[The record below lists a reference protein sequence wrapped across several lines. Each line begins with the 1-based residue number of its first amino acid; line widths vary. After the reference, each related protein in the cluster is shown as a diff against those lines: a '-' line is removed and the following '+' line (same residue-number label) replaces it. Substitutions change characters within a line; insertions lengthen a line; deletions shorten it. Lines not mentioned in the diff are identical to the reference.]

1 MLPRIKIRGIYSTA
15 LTKLALDSWFLIV
28 DPSEKIRQRIH
39 MELPD
44 HGKYEILIQDREDRQ
59 GIEVKG
65 VAYNMCELLI
75 HMQESLLDAIIVGF
89 LPTDDS
95 EPLVVANL
103 ELPGG
108 AKEKLD
114 RVRSG
119 VVPTL
124 RNHHRLKI
132 INPDLLESAE
142 MEFSRHP
149 EDGMRL
155 EKRLLREAILDPL
168 IKGSM
173 VRLEHI
179 RPSGKPMRPRLGI
192 LQSVSENRVVFKR
205 EFSKGRYDGLDLPIR
220 KGDYCLTEV
229 REGKWYIRHSYFSR
243 EHLRI
248 GEYFNINTPTELYPY
263 RARYVDLE
271 VDVIQREGERAFPMD
286 QEKLDVLARKGC
298 IGKDL
303 QNKVVMVSRQL
314 MRSLN
319 GGKARPPAI
328 AQRAR

>member
-1 MLPRIKIRGIYSTA
+1 MLPRVKIRGIYCTA
-15 LTKLALDSWFLIV
+15 LTKLALDSGLQIV
-28 DPSEKIRQRIH
+28 DASQKIRERIH
-39 MELPD
+39 MESPD
-44 HGKYEILIQDREDRQ
+44 HGEYEVLIQDREDRQ

-65 VAYNMCELLI
+65 EADRVCEVLI

-89 LPTDDS
+89 FPTDDS

-103 ELPGG
+103 ELPGA

-114 RVRSG
+114 RVRSS

-124 RNHHRLKI
+124 KNHHRLKI

-142 MEFSRHP
+142 MEFCRHP
-149 EDGMRL
+149 EDGIGL
-155 EKRLLREAILDPL
+155 EKRLLREAILDPIL
-168 IKGSM
+168 KEGT

-179 RPSGKPMRPRLGI
+179 RPSGKPMRPRLGV
-192 LQSVSENRVVFKR
+192 LQSVSENSVVFKR

-220 KGDYCLTEV
+220 KGDFCLTQV
-229 REGKWYIRHSYFSR
+229 REGQWYIKHSYFSK

-263 RARYVDLE
+263 GARYVDLE
-271 VDVIQREGERAFPMD
+271 VDVIQRAGETAFAMD
-286 QEKLDVLARKGC
+286 QEKLEVLAQKGC

-303 QNKVVMVSRQL
+303 HNKVLLVSKQL
-314 MRSLN
+314 LRSLN
-319 GGKARPPAI
+319 RGKAKNSPE
-328 AQRAR
+328 

>member
-15 LTKLALDSWFLIV
+15 LTKLALDSGFQIV
-28 DPSEKIRQRIH
+28 DPSEKIRERIH
-39 MELPD
+39 MELPN

-59 GIEVKG
+59 GIEVQG
-65 VAYNMCELLI
+65 EADHVCELLL
-75 HMQESLLDAIIVGF
+75 HMQESLLDAIIVSF
-89 LPTDDS
+89 LPTDHS
-95 EPLVVANL
+95 EPLVIANL

-114 RVRSG
+114 RVRSS

-124 RNHHRLKI
+124 KNHHKLKI

-142 MEFSRHP
+142 IEFCRHP
-149 EDGMRL
+149 EDAMGL
-155 EKRLLREAILDPL
+155 EKRLLREAILEPL
-168 IKGSM
+168 IKEGM

-179 RPSGKPMRPRLGI
+179 RPSGKPMHPRLGI
-192 LQSVSENRVVFKR
+192 LQSVRENRVVFKR

-229 REGKWYIRHSYFSR
+229 REGKWYTRHSYFSK

-263 RARYVDLE
+263 GARYVDLE
-271 VDVIQREGERAFPMD
+271 VDVIQRAGENAFPID
-286 QEKLDVLARKGC
+286 QEKLEVLARKGC
-298 IGKDL
+298 IAKDL
-303 QNKVVMVSRQL
+303 QNKVLMVSKQL
-314 MRSLN
+314 LRSLN
-319 GGKARPPAI
+319 RGKARSLPE
-328 AQRAR
+328 

>member
-15 LTKLALDSWFLIV
+15 LTKLALDSGFQIV
-28 DPSEKIRQRIH
+28 DPSEKIRERIH
-39 MELPD
+39 MELPN

-59 GIEVKG
+59 GIEVQG
-65 VAYNMCELLI
+65 EADHVCELLL
-75 HMQESLLDAIIVGF
+75 HMQESLLDAIIVSF
-89 LPTDDS
+89 LPTDHS

-108 AKEKLD
+108 AKERLD
-114 RVRSG
+114 RVRSS

-124 RNHHRLKI
+124 KNHHRLKI

-142 MEFSRHP
+142 IEFCRHP
-149 EDGMRL
+149 EDAMGL

-168 IKGSM
+168 IKEGM

-179 RPSGKPMRPRLGI
+179 RPSGKPMHPRLGI
-192 LQSVSENRVVFKR
+192 LQSVRENRVVFKR

-220 KGDYCLTEV
+220 EGDYCLTEV
-229 REGKWYIRHSYFSR
+229 REGKWYTRHSYFSK

-263 RARYVDLE
+263 GARYVDLE
-271 VDVIQREGERAFPMD
+271 VDVIQRAGENAFPID
-286 QEKLDVLARKGC
+286 QEKLEVLARKGC
-298 IGKDL
+298 IAKDL
-303 QNKVVMVSRQL
+303 QNKVLMVSKQL
-314 MRSLN
+314 LRSLN
-319 GGKARPPAI
+319 RGKARSLPE
-328 AQRAR
+328 